1 MAQENN
7 VSERTAAVEPLNA
20 DSRAEPHRA
29 DPHRVE
35 PHRVEPLG
43 PLSSTANQSGAT
55 PLIRGGEAHVPQHRE
70 RHTIVEKKLVA
81 REGTSEVG
89 RHLLSVTAAVNAYA
103 VEKGSLILA
112 IYGSQVGEGT
122 STVSRELAISLSR
135 SPTNNVLLIDGNC
148 GVTDQSKHFGSSFV
162 DSLWAAA
169 RGAPIRTVRLSM
181 PRGGAID
188 LASLQIDG
196 ASDPSEID
204 LRLLPQLF
212 NRLRNVFNVVIIDC
226 PPALSAAGYVSASG
240 LADSCLLVVE
250 AGRTRVPVVRRAMEE
265 IEAAGGKLQGVVLNK
280 RRHYIPSWIY
290 RHL

>member
-7 VSERTAAVEPLNA
+7 MTERASVEPLNPV
-20 DSRAEPHRA
+20 SP
-29 DPHRVE
+29 
-35 PHRVEPLG
+35 
-43 PLSSTANQSGAT
+43 SSGAHANQGPT
-55 PLIRGGEAHVPQHRE
+55 PLIRSGDTQLPQHRE

-81 REGTSEVG
+81 RETASEVG

-103 VEKGSLILA
+103 IERGSLILA
-112 IYGSQVGEGT
+112 IYGSQPGEGT
-122 STVSRELAISLSR
+122 STVARELAISLSR
-135 SPTNNVLLIDGNC
+135 SPTNNVLLIDGNS
-148 GVTDQSKHFGSSFV
+148 GPSDQSKHFGSNFV

-181 PRGGAID
+181 PRGGAVD
-188 LASLQIDG
+188 LAALQIDG
-196 ASDPSEID
+196 ATDPSEID

-212 NRLRNVFNVVIIDC
+212 HRLRNVFNVIIIDC
-226 PPALSAAGYVSASG
+226 PPVLSAAGYVSASG

-280 RRHYIPSWIY
+280 RKHYIPSWIY
-290 RHL
+290 RRL